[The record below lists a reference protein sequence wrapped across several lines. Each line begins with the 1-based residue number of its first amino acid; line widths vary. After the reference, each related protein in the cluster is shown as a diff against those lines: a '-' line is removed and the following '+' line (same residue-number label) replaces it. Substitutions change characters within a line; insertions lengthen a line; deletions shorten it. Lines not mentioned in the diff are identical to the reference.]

1 MYTYKYP
8 HPAVTSDCIVLA
20 KADAGQLSILL
31 IRRKHEPCK
40 GEWAFPG
47 GFMNIDETAEDA
59 AVRELAEETGVVIDS
74 KQLRQVGAY
83 TEVDRDPRERVITIA
98 HVVVLDE
105 MPAARGADDADSA
118 QWFLVGHLPPLAFD
132 HGRTLADALR
142 IVNDCRKDV
151 Q

>member
-59 AVRELAEETGVVIDS
+59 AVRELAEETGV
-74 KQLRQVGAY
+74 
-83 TEVDRDPRERVITIA
+83 E
-98 HVVVLDE
+98 
-105 MPAARGADDADSA
+105 
-118 QWFLVGHLPPLAFD
+118 
-132 HGRTLADALR
+132 
-142 IVNDCRKDV
+142 C
-151 Q
+151 